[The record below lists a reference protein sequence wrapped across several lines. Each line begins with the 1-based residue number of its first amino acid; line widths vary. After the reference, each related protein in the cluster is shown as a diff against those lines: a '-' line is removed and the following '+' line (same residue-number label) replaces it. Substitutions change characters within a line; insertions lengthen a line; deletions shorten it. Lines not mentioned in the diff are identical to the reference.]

1 LVTPRYLLDTNVV
14 SEPLRPRPNGKL
26 VAMLRQNQTEL
37 AITAPMWH
45 ELWFGCHRLPV
56 SAKRSAIETYLN
68 EVVAVTMP
76 VLAYDERAA
85 EWHARERARLAAA
98 GRTPAFVDGQIAA
111 IAVTHGLALVTLN
124 AADYQDFE
132 DLAIENWV
140 G

>member
-1 LVTPRYLLDTNVV
+1 LLDTNVV

-37 AITAPMWH
+37 AIAAPVWH
-45 ELWFGCHRLPV
+45 ELWFGCHRLPD

-85 EWHARERARLAAA
+85 EWHARERARLVAA
-98 GRTPAFVDGQIAA
+98 GKTPAFVEGQIAA
-111 IAVTHGLALVTLN
+111 IAVTRGLVLVTLN

-132 DLAIENWV
+132 SLAIENWV

>member
-1 LVTPRYLLDTNVV
+1 MTPRFLLDTNVV
-14 SEPLRPRPNGKL
+14 SEPLRPSPNDKL
-26 VAMLRQNQTEL
+26 VTRLQQHQAEL
-37 AITAPMWH
+37 AIAAPVWH
-45 ELWFGCHRLPV
+45 ELWFGLHRLPV

-85 EWHARERARLAAA
+85 EWHARERARLASA
-98 GRTPAFVDGQIAA
+98 GKTPAFVDGQIAA

-124 AADYQDFE
+124 KVDYQDFD